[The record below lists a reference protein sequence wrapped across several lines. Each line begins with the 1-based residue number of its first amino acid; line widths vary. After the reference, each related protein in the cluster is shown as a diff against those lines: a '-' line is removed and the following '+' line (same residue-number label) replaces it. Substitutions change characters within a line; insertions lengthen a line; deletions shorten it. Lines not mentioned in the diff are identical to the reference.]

1 MPMSVS
7 EVDQIESWLSSQESA
22 SELLA
27 AFRSRFPGRS
37 LTRCDASD
45 ICEESPFR
53 RLANADLYLIDGR
66 SHCWQITADPAI
78 ATGVLLAARPVR
90 P

>member
-1 MPMSVS
+1 MSVL

-27 AFRSRFPGRS
+27 AFRSCFPGRS

>member
-1 MPMSVS
+1 MPMSAT
-7 EVDQIESWLSSQESA
+7 EVDRIESWLSSQQSA
-22 SELLA
+22 SELVA
-27 AFRSRFPGRS
+27 AFRNRFPGRT

-66 SHCWQITADPAI
+66 SHCWQITADPEI

>member
-1 MPMSVS
+1 MPMSVT
-7 EVDQIESWLSSQESA
+7 EVDQIETWLSSQQSA
-22 SELLA
+22 AELAA
-27 AFRSRFPGRS
+27 AFRNRFPGRS

-45 ICEESPFR
+45 ICEDLPFR

-78 ATGVLLAARPVR
+78 ATGILLAARPVR